1 MPFVLVFLLALGLL
15 VLFLPT
21 LLTGVLFYEH
31 QRLRRPVMV
40 STADLRVASYEP
52 SYPTTPRLAAAPV
65 YATNRYPRR

>member
-31 QRLRRPVMV
+31 QRLKRPMTA
-40 STADLRVASYEP
+40 SAADLRVASYEP
-52 SYPTTPRLAAAPV
+52 GYPATPRLAAAPV
-65 YATNRYPRR
+65 YVANRYPRR